1 MGAGFSLSKSILN
14 GNKLI
19 FPKLRLVFLVMATD
33 KLPSH
38 LYLSLSME
46 EER

>member
-1 MGAGFSLSKSILN
+1 MGAGFSLSRSILN

-19 FPKLRLVFLVMATD
+19 LPKLSHVFLVMATG

-38 LYLSLSME
+38 LYLSLPME
-46 EER
+46 EEE

>member
-1 MGAGFSLSKSILN
+1 MGAGFSLSRSILN

-19 FPKLRLVFLVMATD
+19 FPKLSHIVLVMAMG

-38 LYLSLSME
+38 PYLSLPIE
-46 EER
+46 EEE